1 MRPIVLKTMLAF
13 AIGCSL
19 AGQASAG
26 VKVVSRTQTYPIVGA
41 TGQALVEAMDRNG
54 PKHGF
59 MTRAIAQT
67 TYTVDWR
74 FQVKSTGKACRLIV
88 ADGTLNLTY
97 TFPRVASPMSA
108 PLGARWKRFF
118 AGVRKHERTHG
129 RIAQAMVA
137 AASKSARGAAF
148 ATDPSCQRT
157 RREAKRRIDA
167 VYAAY
172 EARQVAFDAREHGD
186 GGPVERLVAAFVRE
200 R

>member
-1 MRPIVLKTMLAF
+1 MRSIALRTMLAF
-13 AIGCSL
+13 VVGLSL
-19 AGQASAG
+19 AGPVAAG

-67 TYTVDWR
+67 TYTVEWQ
-74 FQVKSTGKACRLIV
+74 FKVKTAGKACRMLD
-88 ADGTLNLTY
+88 ADGTLNVTY
-97 TFPRVASPMSA
+97 TFPRVASPMTISLA
-108 PLGARWKRFF
+108 ARWKRFF
-118 AGVRKHERTHG
+118 AGVRKHERMHG
-129 RIAQAMVA
+129 RIARAMVA
-137 AASKSARGAAF
+137 AASKSARGTVFEA
-148 ATDPSCQRT
+148 DPSCQRT

>member
-1 MRPIVLKTMLAF
+1 MRSIAVRAMLA
-13 AIGCSL
+13 AVIGACL
-19 AGQASAG
+19 TAPVHAG
-26 VKVVSRTQTYPIVGA
+26 VKVVTRTQTYPIVGG
-41 TGQALVEAMDRNG
+41 TGQALVDAMDRNG
-54 PKHGF
+54 PRQGF

-74 FQVKSTGKACRLIV
+74 FEVRSTGKACRLAA

-97 TFPRVASPMSA
+97 MFPRATSPMPASLA
-108 PLGARWKRFF
+108 ARWKRFF

-129 RIAQAMVA
+129 RIARAMVS
-137 AASKSARGAAF
+137 AASKAARGVAF
-148 ATDPSCQRT
+148 DDDPSCRRT

-167 VYAAY
+167 VYRTY
-172 EARQVAFDAREHGD
+172 EARQVAFDKREHGD